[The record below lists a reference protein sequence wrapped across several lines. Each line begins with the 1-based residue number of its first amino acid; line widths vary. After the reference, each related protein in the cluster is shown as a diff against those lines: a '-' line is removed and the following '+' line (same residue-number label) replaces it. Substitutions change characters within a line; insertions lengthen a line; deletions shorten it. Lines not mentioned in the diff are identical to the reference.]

1 MDAATIG
8 FVILAVIVL
17 LIIARLVYR
26 LVLGQS
32 VTETLIHHDNKA
44 AAVALSGFMLGV
56 INVIIPVLTGP
67 SHSFWGDV
75 KGVLTYGVGG
85 ILAMTVTGLL
95 FEQYSRAT
103 GVPLRE
109 QVAAGNLPA
118 GIVDGAVHFS
128 SSQIVAGA
136 LTGDGGSLVPTA
148 IFWAAGVAA
157 LIVLTHLFRMLTSYD
172 DAQLIKNGN
181 VAAALGCAGLVV
193 AIGMMVG
200 YAVSGTFT
208 GYAESFRDFGLML
221 LAVLALY
228 PVRQIVVQMLL
239 LGAGFS
245 FRGGR
250 LDQEIAQDQNVG
262 AGLLEAVG
270 YLATALVVT
279 RIF

>member
-8 FVILAVIVL
+8 FVVLAVIVL
-17 LIIARLVYR
+17 LIIARVIYR
-26 LVLGQS
+26 VVLGQS
-32 VTETLIHHDNKA
+32 LTETLIHHDNKA
-44 AAVALSGFMLGV
+44 AAVALAGFMLGV
-56 INVIIPVLTGP
+56 INVIVPILSGP

-75 KGVLTYGVGG
+75 QGVLAYGIGG
-85 ILAMTVTGLL
+85 ILAMTVAGLI

-109 QVAAGNLPA
+109 QVAAGNLAA
-118 GIVDGAVHFS
+118 GIVDGSIHFA

-136 LTGDGGSLVPTA
+136 LTGDGGSFVPTA
-148 IFWAAGVAA
+148 IFWAAGVVA
-157 LIVLTHLFRMLTSYD
+157 LIALTHIFRMLTAYD
-172 DAQLIKNGN
+172 DAELIQRGN

-208 GYAESFRDFGLML
+208 GYADSFRAFGLML
-221 LAVLALY
+221 LAVSVLY
-228 PVRQIVVQMLL
+228 PVRQIIVQMLL

-250 LDQEIAQDQNVG
+250 LDKEIAEDQNVG
-262 AGLLEAVG
+262 AGLLEAIG
-270 YLATALVVT
+270 YLATALIVT

>member
-17 LIIARLVYR
+17 LMIARVVYR

-56 INVIIPVLTGP
+56 INVIIPILSGP

-75 KGVLTYGVGG
+75 KGVLAYGIGG
-85 ILAMTVTGLL
+85 IVAMTVAGLL

-109 QVAAGNLPA
+109 QVAAGNLAA
-118 GIVDGAVHFS
+118 GIVDGAIHFS
-128 SSQIVAGA
+128 SSLIVAGA
-136 LTGDGGSLVPTA
+136 LTGDGGSMAPTA

-157 LIVLTHLFRMLTSYD
+157 LILLTNLFRMLTAYN
-172 DAQLIKNGN
+172 DAELIGKGN
-181 VAAALGCAGLVV
+181 VAAALGSAGLVV
-193 AIGMMVG
+193 SIGMMVG

-208 GYAESFRDFGLML
+208 GYGESFRAFGLML
-221 LAVLALY
+221 VAVLALY
-228 PVRQIVVQMLL
+228 PVRQIIVQMLI

-262 AGLLEAVG
+262 AGLLEAIG
-270 YLATALVVT
+270 YLATAMIVT
-279 RIF
+279 RLF

>member
-8 FVILAVIVL
+8 FVVLAVIVL
-17 LIIARLVYR
+17 LIIARVIYR
-26 LVLGQS
+26 VVLGQS
-32 VTETLIHHDNKA
+32 LTETLIHHDNKA
-44 AAVALSGFMLGV
+44 AAVALAGFMLGV
-56 INVIIPVLTGP
+56 INVIVPILSGP

-75 KGVLTYGVGG
+75 RGMLAYGIGG
-85 ILAMTVTGLL
+85 ILAMTVAGLI

-109 QVAAGNLPA
+109 QVAAGNLAA
-118 GIVDGAVHFS
+118 GIVDGSIHFA

-136 LTGDGGSLVPTA
+136 LTGDGGSFVPTA
-148 IFWAAGVAA
+148 IFWAAGVVA
-157 LIVLTHLFRMLTSYD
+157 LIALTHIFRMLTAYD
-172 DAQLIKNGN
+172 DAELIQRGN

-208 GYAESFRDFGLML
+208 GYADSFRAFGLML
-221 LAVLALY
+221 LAVSVLY
-228 PVRQIVVQMLL
+228 PVRQIIVQMLL

-250 LDQEIAQDQNVG
+250 LDKEIAEDQNVG
-262 AGLLEAVG
+262 AGLLEAIG
-270 YLATALVVT
+270 YLATALIVT